1 MSHTIDPI
9 TDLLDDDTIRRFQTL
24 FDRFRRD
31 LDGALQRASEEYAK
45 HMPSKGDVCEAAVCK
60 YLSETLGSRYA
71 IAAKGHIFNST
82 GTESKEQDVII
93 FDDYWSVRLIPRDS
107 GEPPII
113 PVESVYATIQ
123 VKKTLKSGDLREAID
138 NIRSFR
144 SLKREIVGPQYVT
157 PNKSITGLG
166 DSSKS
171 RVRNPYYSAIFAFAA
186 GRSMNTVIEQ
196 LKQEA
201 TDIPPEEWPDL
212 VVVHNEGVIL
222 PFCSTCNSSGTYISS
237 IAADG
242 HDATYLLDE
251 LGGSYSILGFHLL
264 LMKHLHYTILG
275 PLDFHQMYGK
285 LASAARLLSRLK
297 AKS

>member
-1 MSHTIDPI
+1 MSHQVDLI
-9 TDLLDDDTIRRFQTL
+9 TALLDDDTIRRFQTL
-24 FDRFRRD
+24 FNRFRHD
-31 LDGALQRASEEYAK
+31 LDGGLERATEEYTR
-45 HMPSKGDVCEAAVCK
+45 HMPSKGHVCEAAVCK

-71 IAAKGHIFNST
+71 IAAKGLVFDST
-82 GTESKEQDVII
+82 GTQSKEQDVII
-93 FDDYWSVRLIPRDS
+93 FDDYWSGRLIPRDS
-107 GEPPII
+107 GEPPLI
-113 PVESVYATIQ
+113 PIESVYATIQ
-123 VKKTLKSGDLREAID
+123 VKKTLKSGDLRYAID

-157 PNKSITGLG
+157 PNKSIKGLG

-171 RVRNPYYSAIFAFAA
+171 PVRNPYFSAIFAFAA

-196 LKQEA
+196 LKREVA
-201 TDIPPEEWPDL
+201 DIPPQEWPDV

-242 HDATYLLDE
+242 HVATYLLDE
-251 LGGSYSILGFHLL
+251 LPGSYSILGFHLL

-275 PLDFHQMYGK
+275 PLNFHEMYGK
-285 LASAARLLSRLK
+285 LASVARSLSRVK

>member
-1 MSHTIDPI
+1 MSHTVDLI

-24 FDRFRRD
+24 FDRFRHD
-31 LDGALQRASEEYAK
+31 LDGALERASEEYPQ

-71 IAAKGHIFNST
+71 IAVKGHIFDST
-82 GTESKEQDVII
+82 GTQSKEQDVII

-113 PVESVYATIQ
+113 PIESVYATIQ
-123 VKKTLKSGDLREAID
+123 VKKTLRSGDLRDAIA
-138 NIRSFR
+138 NIRSFT

-157 PNKSITGLG
+157 PNKSIEGLG
-166 DSSKS
+166 DSS
-171 RVRNPYYSAIFAFAA
+171 RLPVRNPYFSAIFAFTA

-196 LKQEA
+196 LKREVA
-201 TDIPPEEWPDL
+201 DIPPEEWPDL

-222 PFCSTCNSSGTYISS
+222 PFCSTCKESGIHISR
-237 IAADG
+237 IAAAG
-242 HDATYLLDE
+242 HVATYWLDE

-264 LMKHLHYTILG
+264 LMKHLHYTILR
-275 PLDFHQMYGK
+275 PLNFDGMYGK
-285 LASAARLLSRLK
+285 LASVARFLSHVK
-297 AKS
+297 ANT